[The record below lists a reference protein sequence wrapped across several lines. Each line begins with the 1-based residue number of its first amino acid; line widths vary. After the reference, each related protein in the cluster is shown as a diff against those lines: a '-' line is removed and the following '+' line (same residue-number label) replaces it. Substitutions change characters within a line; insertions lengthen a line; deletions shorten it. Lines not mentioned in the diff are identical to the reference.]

1 LRLLRALHQKEKS
14 RLNSV
19 VVVVAVS
26 VVAIAASLTKKDEAA
41 QKIMEMIVM
50 ELVAALLSKRLS
62 SMEFSH
68 KILSSFRCS
77 LQI

>member
-1 LRLLRALHQKEKS
+1 LLRALHQKEKS
-14 RLNSV
+14 GLNSV

-41 QKIMEMIVM
+41 QKIMEMMVM

-68 KILSSFRCS
+68 KILSSFRCN